1 MAYGLKTAHAAS
13 QASTGTKPLGS
24 IAGPSP
30 HARRGEADALEE
42 RTIGGLHDF
51 LCSEVLPRYAI
62 RKGRAVDLGAGS
74 GALAVRLRERGFDV
88 LAVDVNAESFRADVQ
103 FVPLDLDQLDFA
115 SVLGTGRFDFVSAV
129 EIIEHVENPIGFLRN
144 VGRLLSRDGVAVV
157 TTPNVDSAPA
167 RVKFL
172 LRGKLRFLG
181 DANNDTHISPIFW
194 DLLTRQ
200 YLPRVELRLVG
211 HHPYPPNG
219 YKVNLPRSAWAFR
232 ILARFLSGPAL
243 LGDSHVFVLKRR
255 SSARESG
262 GDGSAAHD

>member
-1 MAYGLKTAHAAS
+1 MTNEMNS
-13 QASTGTKPLGS
+13 QRWDQ
-24 IAGPSP
+24 AGPP
-30 HARRGEADALEE
+30 PAVPLEE

-51 LCSEVLPRYAI
+51 LLSSVLPRYAM

-74 GALAVRLRERGFDV
+74 GALAVRLRAFGFAV
-88 LAVDVNAESFRADVQ
+88 LAVDTNTERFRADVAFQ
-103 FVPLDLDQLDFA
+103 RLDLNQLDFA
-115 SVLGTGRFDFVSAV
+115 SALGEGHFDLVSAV
-129 EIIEHVENPIGFLRN
+129 EVIEHVENPIGFLRN
-144 VGRLLSRDGVAVV
+144 VSRLLQPDGVAVI

-181 DANNDTHISPIFW
+181 DACDDTHISPIFW

-200 YLPRVELRLVG
+200 CLPRAELQLVG
-211 HHPYPPNG
+211 HHLYPPNG

-255 SSARESG
+255 NTAREG
-262 GDGSAAHD
+262 GDDGNAAHR

>member
-1 MAYGLKTAHAAS
+1 MILQRTLPASLPPAAS
-13 QASTGTKPLGS
+13 
-24 IAGPSP
+24 
-30 HARRGEADALEE
+30 LEE

-51 LCSEVLPRYAI
+51 LLSSVLPRYAI

-74 GALAVRLRERGFDV
+74 GALAVRLQELGLDI
-88 LAVDVNAESFRADVQ
+88 LAVDVNAETFRADVP
-103 FVPLDLDQLDFA
+103 FVRLDLDQLDFVA
-115 SVLGTGRFDFVSAV
+115 PLGTGSFDFVSAV
-129 EIIEHVENPIGFLRN
+129 EVIEHVENPIGFLRN
-144 VGRLLSRDGVAVV
+144 IGRLLSRDGVAVV

-181 DANNDTHISPIFW
+181 DACNDTHISPIFW

-200 YLPRVELRLVG
+200 YLPRAELQLVG

-243 LGDSHVFVLKRR
+243 FGDSHIFVLQQSAGRER
-255 SSARESG
+255 SRDASL
-262 GDGSAAHD
+262 

>member
-1 MAYGLKTAHAAS
+1 
-13 QASTGTKPLGS
+13 
-24 IAGPSP
+24 
-30 HARRGEADALEE
+30 LEE

-51 LCSEVLPRYAI
+51 LLSSILPRYAM

-74 GALAVRLRERGFDV
+74 GALAVRLRAFGFAV
-88 LAVDVNAESFRADVQ
+88 LAVDTNTERFRADVP
-103 FVPLDLDQLDFA
+103 FARLDLNQVDFA
-115 SVLGTGRFDFVSAV
+115 SALGEARFDFVSAV
-129 EIIEHVENPIGFLRN
+129 EVIEHVENPIGFLRN
-144 VGRLLSRDGVAVV
+144 VSRLLQPDGVAVI

-181 DANNDTHISPIFW
+181 DACDDTHISPIFW

-200 YLPRVELRLVG
+200 CLPRAELQLVG
-211 HHPYPPNG
+211 HHLYPPNG

-255 SSARESG
+255 KTAREG
-262 GDGSAAHD
+262 GDDGNAAHH